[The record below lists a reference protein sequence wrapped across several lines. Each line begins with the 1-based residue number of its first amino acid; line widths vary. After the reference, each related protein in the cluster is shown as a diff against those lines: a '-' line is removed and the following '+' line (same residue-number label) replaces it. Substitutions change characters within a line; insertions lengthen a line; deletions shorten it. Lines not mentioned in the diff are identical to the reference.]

1 LTQINSPAP
10 VRRYIR
16 SQHFSRPC
24 ALEPVMPLQQLSPP
38 PSLYDRLGG
47 AKMVDSLVDEFYGRV
62 LNDPTLAPYFSGVP
76 MERLRRMQS
85 EFFAAALDGPVRY
98 TGRPIIHAHQHLKI
112 RLADLQS
119 FVRHLFD
126 TLQAYRLSEQ
136 DCYDI
141 ICRLNL
147 YTNDVVSAGTGLVG

>member
-1 LTQINSPAP
+1 
-10 VRRYIR
+10 
-16 SQHFSRPC
+16 
-24 ALEPVMPLQQLSPP
+24 MPLQQLSSP
-38 PSLYDRLGG
+38 PSLYERVGG
-47 AKMVDSLVDEFYGRV
+47 AQVVDSLVDEFYERV
-62 LNDPTLAPYFSGVP
+62 LNDPSLAPYFKGVS
-76 MERLRRMQS
+76 MASLRRMQS

-112 RLADLQS
+112 RLVDLQA

-126 TLQAYRLSEQ
+126 TLQSYELSDQ

-147 YTNDVVSAGTGLVG
+147 YTNDVVSAGLGTVG

>member
-1 LTQINSPAP
+1 MYHQ
-10 VRRYIR
+10 
-16 SQHFSRPC
+16 
-24 ALEPVMPLQQLSPP
+24 ALATPDTLF
-38 PSLYDRLGG
+38 DRLGG
-47 AKMVDSLVDEFYGRV
+47 AGTIDSLVDEFYGRV
-62 LNDPTLAPYFSGVP
+62 LADPALRPYFANVP
-76 MERLRRMQS
+76 MDSLRRMQA

-112 RLADLQS
+112 RLSDLQS
-119 FVRHLFD
+119 FVKHLFA
-126 TLQAYRLSEQ
+126 TLQRYELSEQ